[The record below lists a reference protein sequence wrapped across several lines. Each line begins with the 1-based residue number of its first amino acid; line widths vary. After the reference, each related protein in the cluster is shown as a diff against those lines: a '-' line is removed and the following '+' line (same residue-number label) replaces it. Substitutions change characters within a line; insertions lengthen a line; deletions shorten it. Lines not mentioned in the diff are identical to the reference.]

1 VPGLYRESLIVPVRS
16 RLAVERRWL
25 LAPVP
30 TKGEPMTTLP
40 PSMRCGAL
48 LLGLFL
54 AACGKTDVPAGPTA
68 SPGYDT
74 GSAAE
79 PPAPAAASAAA
90 QPASAVS
97 NATP

>member
-1 VPGLYRESLIVPVRS
+1 
-16 RLAVERRWL
+16 
-25 LAPVP
+25 
-30 TKGEPMTTLP
+30 MTTLP
-40 PSMRCGAL
+40 PSMRCAAL

-54 AACGKTDVPAGPTA
+54 AACGKTDVPAVPAGPTA

-90 QPASAVS
+90 RPASAVS
-97 NATP
+97 SATP